1 MRYFATWE
9 TGRLREAEV
18 TSFDAGLAAGCHT
31 AKCRRG
37 AHAAFARALDEAVT
51 YMQVRIEKLH
61 KVVHA
66 KG

>member
-1 MRYFATWE
+1 MFVRYFATWE

-37 AHAAFARALDEAVT
+37 TQASFARALDEAVA
-51 YMQVRIEKLH
+51 YMQVRVQLH
-61 KVVHA
+61 RVLY
-66 KG
+66 